1 MGQVAGGM
9 GAEEVA
15 SLGVVAAK
23 QVLEGRAEGLVVVS
37 MDLGV
42 GEGMLGLVAVCMVLV
57 GAVGL
62 AEVGMAVQ
70 GTAVEGKTVA
80 RMAAHVVA
88 KTAAT
93 TAASVAAKAVA
104 KTAATMAATVAV
116 SMAAVMAVMAV
127 WHWRPTF
134 VGGWLRHRA
143 APLDVGR

>member
-1 MGQVAGGM
+1 MGITLGQVAGGM

-70 GTAVEGKTVA
+70 GTAVEEALLVVGGAEVAPVATEWGGVMAGVVGVVA
-80 RMAAHVVA
+80 REEIDRHTQIQVVCQRMPIPLTQ
-88 KTAAT
+88 KT
-93 TAASVAAKAVA
+93 S
-104 KTAATMAATVAV
+104 
-116 SMAAVMAVMAV
+116 
-127 WHWRPTF
+127 
-134 VGGWLRHRA
+134 
-143 APLDVGR
+143 